1 MGLKDVLSMIA
12 NMLNGW
18 VSMMKREVGEAIKQ
32 VVTKL
37 ELKATSPPQLMWM
50 NLGSL
55 SSRLDPLDARHMSS
69 SVAISNWNEVRR
81 PSAV

>member
-37 ELKATSPPQLMWM
+37 ELKATSPPQLM
-50 NLGSL
+50 
-55 SSRLDPLDARHMSS
+55 
-69 SVAISNWNEVRR
+69 
-81 PSAV
+81 